1 MVRNSDPVN
10 PKSSAPQGRI
20 QNPKFLVRLAL
31 RLLGPAL
38 LLYFLL
44 SIDDPA
50 LIWRTLLATD
60 PIMLLLSIALVV
72 PFLLLKGARW
82 QYILRAWNVDLPLGE
97 ATIVYVIGIFLGVVT
112 PGQAGDAVK
121 AWYVRKRGHPLS
133 IGLASVVVDRLFD
146 VGVMGVL
153 AASGLYFFWD
163 VLPGARLLN
172 VLIVAGLLA
181 AVGLGLVL
189 AGSKRLRRLLV
200 ERVLPRIV
208 PQRLR
213 ERFSGGGET
222 MAALHL
228 TPRQI
233 SIALL
238 LTIAGLF
245 WTFVRVYLL
254 FVAVDTVIPIG
265 PFIALVA
272 ILALIQPATPG
283 GVGTRDAALVVVLGA
298 LLNIGP
304 DQAIARAIALSALML
319 LLNLENVLIGFLFSL
334 RHPLDTGVSTLE
346 REHVKT

>member
-1 MVRNSDPVN
+1 MTSNSGSIK
-10 PKSSAPQGRI
+10 PKSKIGD
-20 QNPKFLVRLAL
+20 PKFLARIAL
-31 RLLGPAL
+31 RFLGPAL

-50 LIWRTLLATD
+50 LIWRALLATD
-60 PIMLLLSIALVV
+60 PMLLLLSIALVV

-82 QYILRAWNVDLPLGE
+82 QYILRAWDVHLPLGE
-97 ATIVYVIGIFLGVVT
+97 ASVLYVIGIFLGVVT

-121 AWYVRKRGHPLS
+121 AWYVRKRGYPLS
-133 IGLASVVVDRLFD
+133 VGLASVVVDRLFD

-163 VLPGARLLN
+163 VLPGGRLVN
-172 VLIVAGLLA
+172 VIVVAGLLT
-181 AVGLGLVL
+181 AVALGLLL
-189 AGSKRLRRLLV
+189 AGSRRLRSLLAA
-200 ERVLPRIV
+200 RVLPRIV
-208 PQRLR
+208 PRRLR
-213 ERFSGGGET
+213 ERWSGGDT
-222 MAALHL
+222 MASLHL

-233 SIALL
+233 MIALL
-238 LTIAGLF
+238 LTIAGLV
-245 WTFVRVYLL
+245 WTFVRIYLL
-254 FVAVDTVIPIG
+254 FLALDTVIPIG

-298 LLNIGP
+298 LLNIAP

-334 RHPLDTGVSTLE
+334 RHPLDEATLAGE
-346 REHVKT
+346 NVNT